1 MNTFN
6 PRDPS
11 AAYFRAF
18 LGIHIDKL
26 RQARRDGERGA
37 SAIEL
42 AIITGVLVGLAI
54 IVLLVIK
61 TEVDNGKRGISKTIP
76 NP

>member
-1 MNTFN
+1 MDLFDSRSPT
-6 PRDPS
+6 
-11 AAYFRAF
+11 AIYLRAF
-18 LGIHIDKL
+18 LGVHAARL
-26 RQARRDGERGA
+26 RQAHSERDRGA

-54 IVLLVIK
+54 VVLLVIK
-61 TEVDNGKRGISKTIP
+61 TEVDKGKQKITSTIP

>member
-1 MNTFN
+1 MNLLS

-11 AAYFRAF
+11 AIFLRAF
-18 LGIHIDKL
+18 LGVHTDRL
-26 RQARRDGERGA
+26 RQARRDSERGA

-54 IVLLVIK
+54 VVLFVIIK
-61 TEVDNGKRGISKTIP
+61 EVNAGKKGISKTIP